1 MTNQINNQSKIPSTD
16 VIQLTLTLKSGSYI
30 SELKQHDS
38 KTFYGFDVL
47 FNSPVHLKQN
57 NRYELVSLI
66 QGDRSFYG
74 EEGKTNIKCHGV
86 SVTFSD
92 SEKTDDSNGTN
103 TYRGQFP
110 ALLFQLFG

>member
-1 MTNQINNQSKIPSTD
+1 MLLK
-16 VIQLTLTLKSGSYI
+16 KSGSYI

-38 KTFYGFDVL
+38 ETFYGFDVL

-57 NRYELVSLI
+57 NCYELVSLI
-66 QGDRSFYG
+66 KGDISFYG

-92 SEKTDDSNGTN
+92 SEKTGDSNGTKAN
-103 TYRGQFP
+103 RGQVP
-110 ALLFQLFG
+110 ALWLQLFG